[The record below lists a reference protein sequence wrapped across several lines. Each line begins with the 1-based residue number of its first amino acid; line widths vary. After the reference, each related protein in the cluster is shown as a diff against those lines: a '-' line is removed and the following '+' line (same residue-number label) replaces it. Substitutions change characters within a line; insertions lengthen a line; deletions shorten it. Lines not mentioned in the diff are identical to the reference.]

1 MAGISSL
8 GIGSGVLNS
17 DLVDQLVAAER
28 KPTENRLTQ
37 KTQQTEALLS
47 AYGKLRSA
55 VTELRLPMRQLSSP
69 ENLKAFS
76 ASSSNEDIG
85 VSVDATKASRGTYS
99 VEVTSLASAQA
110 LASQAVFADRDATSV
125 GQGELQLS
133 VGDKI
138 TNITIDDSNDTLQGL
153 ANAINESDAGVSAG
167 VIDTGDGYQL
177 VLSADETGTANA
189 VSMSVTGDTGGSN
202 TDNEGLSRFAF
213 NSFMDADA
221 GLKQTIAASD
231 AVMSINGVEV
241 TRSTNTFENVID
253 GLTFDIKAE
262 GTSTI
267 KVDQDMDAVA
277 DRVQGFVDSFNAL
290 QSTIDGLAGF
300 NAEAGTGSLLTGDS
314 TVRGIQN
321 QLRNILTRVVPGLEN
336 ASVRSLADV
345 GITTDWETGGLEF
358 DREAFK
364 EQLESNPDDVTALFA
379 EQGRTTDSQVEF
391 VRSGTATQPGQY
403 DINVTQAASRG
414 SLNYSA
420 ADVGTVNVKAGN
432 MFTFEV
438 DGETQVSVFLEN
450 GPDGTTP
457 LSGTGDDFTG
467 EEFAAAMQQALNGS
481 NELKAAGRSVEVSW
495 DATNGLTFTSG
506 KYGGDS
512 NVRLTSTLN
521 ADISSK
527 DGSAGSD
534 VAGTIN
540 GQVAEGDGQVL
551 YLGSGNGDASGL
563 QVRILGEATG
573 NRGSITFVEGVAERT
588 VDMVTSMVGAGGAI
602 ESRTD
607 SLNRELEQIQES
619 QVRLEERITA
629 YRERLVSQFS
639 AADSLISQLNSTR
652 DYVTQQLAAL
662 APNQS
667 ND

>member
-28 KPTENRLTQ
+28 KPTETRLTQ
-37 KTQQTEALLS
+37 KTEQAEALLS

-69 ENLKAFS
+69 DNLKAFS

-110 LASQAVFADRDATSV
+110 LASQAVFDDRDTTSV
-125 GQGELQLS
+125 GQGTLELS
-133 VGDKI
+133 VGEKN
-138 TNITIDDSNDTLQGL
+138 TSITIDSSNDTLQGL

-167 VIDTGDGYQL
+167 VIDTGSGYQL
-177 VLSADETGTANA
+177 VLSADDTGTANA
-189 VSMSVTGDTGGSN
+189 VSISVSDDNGGTN
-202 TDNEGLSRFAF
+202 TDNQGLSRFAF
-213 NSFMDADA
+213 NSGMDADA
-221 GLKQTIAASD
+221 GLTETIAASD
-231 AVMSINGVEV
+231 AVMSINGIEV

-267 KVDQDMDAVA
+267 KVDQDLDAVA
-277 DRVQGFVDSFNAL
+277 DRVQGFVDKFNGL
-290 QSTIDGLAGF
+290 QSTIDSLAGF

-314 TVRGIQN
+314 TVRNIQN
-321 QLRNILTRVVPGLEN
+321 QLRQILTRVVPGMED

-364 EQLESNPDDVTALFA
+364 EQLASNPDDVTALFA
-379 EQGRTTDSQVEF
+379 EQGRTSDSQVEF
-391 VRSGTATQPGQY
+391 VRSGTTTQPGEY
-403 DINVTQAASRG
+403 AINVTQAATQGTLVADSAIANTVTVDDSNDEFTLEINGELSTNIKLTHGTDISAQAVVEDIQAQLDSGVNLGLG
-414 SLNYSA
+414 SGESVQVELG
-420 ADVGTVNVKAGN
+420 ADNK
-432 MFTFEV
+432 
-438 DGETQVSVFLEN
+438 L
-450 GPDGTTP
+450 
-457 LSGTGDDFTG
+457 
-467 EEFAAAMQQALNGS
+467 
-481 NELKAAGRSVEVSW
+481 R
-495 DATNGLTFTSG
+495 FTSG
-506 KYGGDS
+506 KYGS
-512 NVRLTSTLN
+512 ESSVNVTS
-521 ADISSK
+521 AEG
-527 DGSAGSD
+527 GSVMGLSVANGTAGLD
-534 VAGTIN
+534 VAGTID

-551 YLGSGNGDASGL
+551 YLGSGSGDASGL
-563 QVRILGEATG
+563 QVRILGEETG

-588 VDMVTSMVGAGGAI
+588 VDMVTNMVGADGAI
-602 ESRTD
+602 EARTD
-607 SLNRELEQIQES
+607 GLNRELEQIQES

-652 DYVTQQLAAL
+652 DYVSQQLAAL
-662 APNQS
+662 APNS
-667 ND
+667 SSDS